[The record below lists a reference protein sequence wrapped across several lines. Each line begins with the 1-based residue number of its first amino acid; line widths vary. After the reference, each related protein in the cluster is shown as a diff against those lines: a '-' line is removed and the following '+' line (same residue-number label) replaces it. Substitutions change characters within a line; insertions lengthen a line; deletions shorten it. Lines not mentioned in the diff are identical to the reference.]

1 MRNRLMVTAVLLMLF
16 AAVPARADVKL
27 AFVDVQRALNECEA
41 GKTAKAEFRVKVEAA
56 EKKLQEEQNEVG
68 GLKDELEK
76 KGMLMKPEQRQN
88 LQDDYL
94 NKAKNFERNYKDSKD
109 DLERR
114 DQEMTGKIIHDLAE
128 VIRDVGEKQG
138 YTMVMEKGSILWGL
152 PSIDITD
159 QVIRTYNGMH
169 VKIGTL
175 GGGMGDVAS
184 GGGAGMGD
192 SGGGGDD
199 EQQAGSSTS
208 PSDFGS
214 AAAKRS
220 SISK

>member
-1 MRNRLMVTAVLLMLF
+1 MRNRLMVTAALLTLF
-16 AAVPARADVKL
+16 AAVPARAEVKL
-27 AFVDVQRALNECEA
+27 AYVDVQRALNECEA

-68 GLKDELEK
+68 SLKDELEK

-88 LQDDYL
+88 LQDDYI

-114 DQEMTGKIIHDLAE
+114 DQEITGKIIHDLAE
-128 VIRDVGEKQG
+128 VIRDVGEKSG

-169 VKIGTL
+169 VKIGSL

-184 GGGAGMGD
+184 GD
-192 SGGGGDD
+192 SGGGDD
-199 EQQAGSSTS
+199 ERQQHAGASS
-208 PSDFGS
+208 PSEFGS
-214 AAAKRS
+214 NAAKHS